1 MDVGRTSTDRHYA
14 MAKIDLTKPSSTPRP
29 LRIPARPVQAYLMLG
44 FGALDL
50 LERSP
55 IGVVFVVLGCYLL
68 YRSRTAPVSVPE
80 LGTVGTRRADE
91 VMALAPTALPD
102 WWTIDQ
108 YRARAVPIGDAHQP
122 AFPLVDLQG
131 QVTGAIAR
139 SDLDEV
145 ARTDRTDVRLRDLAR
160 RVRRRPM
167 VLITR
172 ESSVNALAGPVVLHD
187 AIAVVVNADQHPLG
201 VVTRSEIAGAKDL
214 AA

>member
-1 MDVGRTSTDRHYA
+1 
-14 MAKIDLTKPSSTPRP
+14 
-29 LRIPARPVQAYLMLG
+29 MLG

-50 LERSP
+50 LERSL
-55 IGVVFVVLGCYLL
+55 IGVIFVVLGCYLL

-80 LGTVGTRRADE
+80 LGAVGTRRADE
-91 VMALAPTALPD
+91 VMVLAPTALPD

-108 YRARAVPIGDAHQP
+108 YRARAVPVGDANQP

-139 SDLDEV
+139 ADLDQV
-145 ARTDRTDVRLRDLAR
+145 AGTDSADVRLRDLAR
-160 RVRRRPM
+160 RGRRPM

-172 ESSVNALAGPVVLHD
+172 ESFLNALAGPVVLHD

-201 VVTRSEIAGAKDL
+201 VITRSEIAHAKEL
-214 AA
+214 AT

>member
-1 MDVGRTSTDRHYA
+1 MGSSMT
-14 MAKIDLTKPSSTPRP
+14 KIDLSKPSSTPRP
-29 LRIPARPVQAYLMLG
+29 LRMPARPLRAYIMLG

-55 IGVVFVVLGCYLL
+55 IGVVFILIGCYLL
-68 YRSRTAPVSVPE
+68 YRGRAASVIVPE

-108 YRARAVPIGDAHQP
+108 YRARAVPVDDAEQP

-131 QVTGAIAR
+131 KVTGAIAR
-139 SDLDEV
+139 ADLEQV
-145 ARTDRTDVRLRDLAR
+145 ARTETADVRLRDLAR
-160 RVRRRPM
+160 RVSHRPM

-172 ESSVNALAGPVVLHD
+172 ESSLKALAGPVMQQD

-201 VVTRSEIAGAKDL
+201 VVTRSEIAQAKER